1 MDAKRPLRLGV
12 YVVSSSGLAQGRGH
26 RDVALAAIEGGAY
39 AIQLRAPELSDD
51 ELLPVASDLATAC
64 YAAGALFVVNNR
76 VDVAAES
83 GASGAH
89 VGQDD
94 DVAGARARLGSG
106 RILGVSVATPEEA
119 RAAETAG
126 GDYLGVTVWPTPTK
140 PEAVPRGLE
149 GLRAVVEATTLPVVG
164 IGGIRTGNAE
174 LVLAA
179 GSVGVAVI
187 SAVGAA
193 DDPVAATREL
203 VDIVSR
209 WKARNG

>member
-1 MDAKRPLRLGV
+1 
-12 YVVSSSGLAQGRGH
+12 
-26 RDVALAAIEGGAY
+26 
-39 AIQLRAPELSDD
+39 
-51 ELLPVASDLATAC
+51 
-64 YAAGALFVVNNR
+64 
-76 VDVAAES
+76 
-83 GASGAH
+83 
-89 VGQDD
+89 
-94 DVAGARARLGSG
+94 
-106 RILGVSVATPEEA
+106 
-119 RAAETAG
+119 
-126 GDYLGVTVWPTPTK
+126 VTVWPTPTK

-209 WKARNG
+209 WKARNR